1 MTATETTATTADDAS
16 AHHDPITVVDDEALA
31 ALQRRVL
38 WLGIRSI
45 DHANRERAS
54 VDGLKVGGHQASSA
68 SMVSILTAL
77 FFGHLTAHDR
87 VAVKPHASP
96 ILHAVQYLLGNLDR
110 DQLTTLRAFGGLQA
124 YPSVTKDPFEVDFST
139 GSVGLGAVAPLF
151 AAVTRRYVESHFGP
165 RPDARFIAL
174 LGDAELDEGNVW
186 EALTDPI
193 AQDGLGNVTWIVDL
207 NRQSLDRV
215 VPGVKAGR
223 LKQMFAANNWQV
235 VEAKYGRRL
244 TAAMEAPGGD
254 ALRHHIDAMP
264 NERYQRSLALQGHEL
279 RDFFLAGAD
288 PAVTRALAEVSD
300 DHLGAVVHDLGG
312 HDLLTLRDA
321 YQQADADPQRPAV
334 VFAYTIKGWGLPI
347 AGDPLNHAALLTGDQ
362 IDVLRAR
369 DADPDDEWA
378 GFDPDSPE
386 AAIIDTAR
394 DRLRRDVGDTDHPAS
409 GPLAVTVPDA
419 TGPRPSKPVS
429 TQASFG
435 RLVARLGRDEDLR
448 ARMVTTSPDVAVST
462 GLAGWINTV
471 GVFHHGRTSE
481 PLEHGLLRW
490 EESADGQHIELGISE
505 MNLFS
510 MLGQLGDAGRLHG
523 ERLLPIGTLY
533 DPFIAR
539 GLDAL
544 IYALYGG
551 ARFLFAGTP
560 SGVTL
565 SPEGG
570 AHQSSVTPSLGLEL
584 PNLVTM
590 EPAYVG
596 ALDWLLCDAVARLA
610 RDDDPDAFYLRLT
623 TRELD
628 QEPFERAIARDG
640 EDAIRA
646 DVLAGAYRLRRSGHA
661 GPAVTLCASG
671 AVMPEVL
678 AAAAALDD
686 EGVAAHV
693 VDVTSVDRLYRG
705 WRSRLTGAMRHA
717 RRPRR
722 DHHLNRVL
730 GGRSGP
736 LVTVHDASPHALA
749 FLGAAVGR
757 AVVPLGVDA
766 FGQSGTIPEL
776 YAHHGLD
783 TGSIVNAALIAL
795 DLDTDPDADPTD
807 HHAE

>member
-1 MTATETTATTADDAS
+1 
-16 AHHDPITVVDDEALA
+16 
-31 ALQRRVL
+31 
-38 WLGIRSI
+38 
-45 DHANRERAS
+45 
-54 VDGLKVGGHQASSA
+54 
-68 SMVSILTAL
+68 
-77 FFGHLTAHDR
+77 
-87 VAVKPHASP
+87 
-96 ILHAVQYLLGNLDR
+96 
-110 DQLTTLRAFGGLQA
+110 
-124 YPSVTKDPFEVDFST
+124 
-139 GSVGLGAVAPLF
+139 
-151 AAVTRRYVESHFGP
+151 
-165 RPDARFIAL
+165 
-174 LGDAELDEGNVW
+174 
-186 EALTDPI
+186 
-193 AQDGLGNVTWIVDL
+193 
-207 NRQSLDRV
+207 
-215 VPGVKAGR
+215 
-223 LKQMFAANNWQV
+223 
-235 VEAKYGRRL
+235 
-244 TAAMEAPGGD
+244 
-254 ALRHHIDAMP
+254 
-264 NERYQRSLALQGHEL
+264 
-279 RDFFLAGAD
+279 
-288 PAVTRALAEVSD
+288 
-300 DHLGAVVHDLGG
+300 
-312 HDLLTLRDA
+312 
-321 YQQADADPQRPAV
+321 
-334 VFAYTIKGWGLPI
+334 
-347 AGDPLNHAALLTGDQ
+347 
-362 IDVLRAR
+362 
-369 DADPDDEWA
+369 
-378 GFDPDSPE
+378 
-386 AAIIDTAR
+386 
-394 DRLRRDVGDTDHPAS
+394 
-409 GPLAVTVPDA
+409 
-419 TGPRPSKPVS
+419 
-429 TQASFG
+429 
-435 RLVARLGRDEDLR
+435 
-448 ARMVTTSPDVAVST
+448 
-462 GLAGWINTV
+462 
-471 GVFHHGRTSE
+471 VFHHGRTSE